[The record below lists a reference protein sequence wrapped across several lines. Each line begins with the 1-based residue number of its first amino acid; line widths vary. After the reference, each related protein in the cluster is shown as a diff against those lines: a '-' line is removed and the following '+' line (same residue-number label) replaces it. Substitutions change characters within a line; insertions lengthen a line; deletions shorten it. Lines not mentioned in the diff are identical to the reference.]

1 MNSKELL
8 NKGLKFLKA
17 NGIQSPA
24 LDSEIIAADL
34 LNISREQLL
43 INDPIKL
50 SKDLVESFNKKL
62 LRRARRE
69 PVAYII
75 KKKSFWKYDFC
86 DQNTLVQAR
95 N

>member
-75 KKKSFWKYDFC
+75 KKKSFWKYDF
-86 DQNTLVQAR
+86 L
-95 N
+95 

>member
-69 PVAYII
+69 QKKCTRQAPSII
-75 KKKSFWKYDFC
+75 G
-86 DQNTLVQAR
+86 
-95 N
+95 